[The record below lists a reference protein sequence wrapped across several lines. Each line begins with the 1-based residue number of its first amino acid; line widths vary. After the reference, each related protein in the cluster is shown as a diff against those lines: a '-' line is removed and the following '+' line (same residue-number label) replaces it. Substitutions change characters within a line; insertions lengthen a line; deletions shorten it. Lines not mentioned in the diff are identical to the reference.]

1 MSSEPTKA
9 ILSVQSISKGFGAQ
23 PVLRDVSLTIHE
35 GDRIGFIG
43 RNGCGKSTLM
53 KIMAGLET
61 PDEGIVTR
69 SQGLRVGLLA
79 QQCKLDPSLTIE
91 QALDQ
96 SVSEVRDMVDE
107 YHRVMDV
114 LASTPED
121 SPEHRR
127 AQNQLSQLQ
136 HEIELTDAWNLD
148 QDIKKASIALDLP
161 PQDRVL
167 NSLSGG
173 ELRRVDLAAQLVRR
187 PDLLLLDEPT
197 NHIDTRS
204 VEWIETFLASYPGS
218 CVLVTHDRYFLDRV
232 VNRIVEIE
240 FHKIYSFVGQYERY
254 LEYKSVRLESEA
266 RTEVSRQAI
275 LRRELAWLRR
285 GAKARSTKQKA
296 RIDRYDEVEAKGPPL
311 EHKDFIFEIPEAP
324 RLGKRVVEAD
334 TVTLR
339 LGERTLVTGLSFIL
353 QKDMRVGVIGPNG
366 CGKTTLLRLLMGEL
380 DPNKGRVVRGDTVQ
394 FLYVDQLHEE
404 VDPNSTILKHVS
416 NGQVYMEINGRRMY
430 VPSYLEKFLFSIES
444 VHMPMKNLSGGERNR
459 LDLAKKLL
467 RGGNVLVLDE
477 PTNDL
482 DLPTLRLLEE
492 TVLAFDGAALIVS
505 HDRYF
510 LNRVCTHVLIFEDDG
525 RVVPIVGNYDDYL
538 LYKSKREE
546 ADKAPATTKAA
557 SPEPKAAA
565 SPAARKLSWK
575 EKRELDRMETDIHTA
590 EAEVARLDAIL
601 HGDGFYTQDYKIVQD
616 TLAEHERSKARV
628 EQLYARWAELDS
640 LR

>member
-1 MSSEPTKA
+1 M
-9 ILSVQSISKGFGAQ
+9 
-23 PVLRDVSLTIHE
+23 LRDISLTIHE

-53 KIMAGLET
+53 KIMAGIDT

-69 SQGLRVGLLA
+69 SQGLRVGLLL
-79 QQCKLDPSLTIE
+79 QQCRLDPSMTVE
-91 QALDQ
+91 QALDH
-96 SVSEVRDMVDE
+96 SVREVRDMVDE
-107 YHRVMDV
+107 YHRLMDV
-114 LASTPED
+114 LASSPEQA
-121 SPEHRR
+121 PEHRR
-127 AQNQLSQLQ
+127 AQDQLAHLQ
-136 HEIELTDAWNLD
+136 HELELTDAWNLD

-161 PQDRVL
+161 PRDRVL
-167 NSLSGG
+167 GTLSGG
-173 ELRRVDLAAQLVRR
+173 ELRRVDLATQIVRR

-204 VEWIETFLASYPGS
+204 VEWIEDFLAHYAGS

-240 FHKIYSFVGQYERY
+240 FNRIYSFVGQYERY

-266 RTEVSRQAI
+266 RTEVSRQAM

-285 GAKARSTKQKA
+285 GAKARTTKQKA
-296 RIDRYDEVEAKGPPL
+296 RIDRYDELEAKGPPL
-311 EHKDFIFEIPEAP
+311 EHKDFVFEIPEAP

-339 LGERTLVTGLSFIL
+339 FGERTLVSNFSFIL
-353 QKDMRVGVIGPNG
+353 QKDMRVGLIGPNG
-366 CGKTTLLRLLMGEL
+366 CGKTTMLRLLMGDVEA
-380 DPNKGRVVRGDTVQ
+380 NKGRILRGDTVQ

-404 VDPNSTILKHVS
+404 VDPNATILKHVS

-467 RGGNVLVLDE
+467 RGGNLLVLDE

-492 TVLAFDGAALIVS
+492 TVLAFEGAALVVS
-505 HDRYF
+505 HDRFF
-510 LNRVCTHVLIFEDDG
+510 LNRICTHVLVFEDNG
-525 RVVPIVGNYDDYL
+525 RIVPIVGNYDDYL
-538 LYKSKREE
+538 LYKSRV
-546 ADKAPATTKAA
+546 
-557 SPEPKAAA
+557 EPKKPPRRLPSPRQTHRPSPRHPTSLA
-565 SPAARKLSWK
+565 S
-575 EKRELDRMETDIHTA
+575 
-590 EAEVARLDAIL
+590 
-601 HGDGFYTQDYKIVQD
+601 
-616 TLAEHERSKARV
+616 
-628 EQLYARWAELDS
+628 
-640 LR
+640 